1 MGGPEPAPQTPPR
14 SEAPRVSRGAP
25 RPPLVGL
32 RALAALYLRAGNL
45 TFGGGDVITATL
57 QREMVHTRRW
67 LTLDQYGLA
76 QSLAKITPGTGSL
89 AFCAATAWM
98 LRRWAGAVAA
108 VLAASIP
115 SAAFVVLL
123 TWGFTSASGSG
134 PGRLVVAAVL
144 AAAVGMMWAA
154 ALLIV
159 RPQLVAETWL
169 RTVVL
174 MVGAFVALALWSISP
189 IQVLVVAA
197 LVGAVWRSG
206 EAT

>member
-1 MGGPEPAPQTPPR
+1 MAPQTPQR

-25 RPPLVGL
+25 RFPLVGL
-32 RALAALYLRAGNL
+32 RALAVLYLRAGNL

-98 LRRWAGAVAA
+98 LRRWAGALVA

-123 TWGFTSASGSG
+123 TWGFTSVSGSG
-134 PGRLVVAAVL
+134 PGRFVLAAVL

-159 RPQLVAETWL
+159 RPQLGAATWL

-174 MVGAFVALALWSISP
+174 VIGAFVALANWSISP
-189 IQVLVVAA
+189 IQVLAVAA
-197 LVGAVWRSG
+197 LIGAVWTSG
-206 EAT
+206 ETR